1 MFTNTSATLYKYN
14 KTNGGYDKKS
24 ISSCFWSDSKISN
37 VLKTGQQTADTTMIY
52 IPKSV
57 ISNGNVPENASKD
70 MLVKGDCTFSFVNTS
85 SATISASMTAFR
97 NANSYV
103 TVMSI
108 DSKLYGSKPLQ
119 HMQIS
124 AK

>member
-14 KTNGGYDKKS
+14 KTTGGFDKKS
-24 ISSCFWSDSKISN
+24 ITAVKWEDSKISN
-37 VLKTGQQTADTTMIY
+37 VLKTGQQSSDSTTVY
-52 IPKSV
+52 IPLEY
-57 ISNGNVPENASKD
+57 ISNGNVPENTAKD
-70 MLVKGDCTFSFVNTS
+70 MLVKGSCSFTFDNTS

-108 DSKLYGSKPLQ
+108 DNKLYGSKSLQ
-119 HMQIS
+119 HIQIS

>member
-37 VLKTGQQTADTTMIY
+37 VLKTGQQSSDSTTVY
-52 IPKSV
+52 IPLEY
-57 ISNGNVPENASKD
+57 ISNGNIPENAAKD
-70 MLVKGDCTFSFVNTS
+70 MLVKGSCSFTFDNTS
-85 SATISASMTAFR
+85 PATISASMALFR

-108 DSKLYGSKPLQ
+108 DNKLYGSRLLQ
-119 HMQIS
+119 HVQIS